1 MLVQIKAEKQGRN
14 LLTEK
19 YAYMMQDTC
28 PEEYQKIIRECA
40 EESARYERNQWKIR
54 ESISRQR
61 VEANGCIVTQLSP
74 EEKQRFQQAVMPLYE
89 KYCAEYVDI
98 IDEIVAEG
106 R

>member
-1 MLVQIKAEKQGRN
+1 MCRKHRSLPSTLEQAS
-14 LLTEK
+14 
-19 YAYMMQDTC
+19 
-28 PEEYQKIIRECA
+28 EEYQKIIRECA

-89 KYCAEYVDI
+89 KILCRVCGYY
-98 IDEIVAEG
+98 
-106 R
+106 

>member
-1 MLVQIKAEKQGRN
+1 MPEAQIASQYTWNK
-14 LLTEK
+14 L
-19 YAYMMQDTC
+19 

-74 EEKQRFQQAVMPLYE
+74 EEKQRFQQAVMLYM
-89 KYCAEYVDI
+89 KNTVQSMWILLMRSWQKDDKI
-98 IDEIVAEG
+98 
-106 R
+106 